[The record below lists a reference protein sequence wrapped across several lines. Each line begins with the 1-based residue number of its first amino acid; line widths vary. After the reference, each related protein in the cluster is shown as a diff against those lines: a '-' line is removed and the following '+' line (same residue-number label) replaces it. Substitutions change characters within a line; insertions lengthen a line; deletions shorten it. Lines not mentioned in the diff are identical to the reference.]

1 VSGSVKI
8 DRRKGGT
15 NCESGSTAIAHLLA
29 KVCARHIQGNN
40 RGSNAHGAL
49 DPELYFSLKRRC
61 SALLWLYI
69 YDTTMPDYP
78 WPSNIPLT
86 ERNQAIIEAYQH
98 GETLERIAATFE
110 ISIARV
116 HQILKRRG

>member
-1 VSGSVKI
+1 MAMQRFIV
-8 DRRKGGT
+8 
-15 NCESGSTAIAHLLA
+15 
-29 KVCARHIQGNN
+29 
-40 RGSNAHGAL
+40 AL
-49 DPELYFSLKRRC
+49 Y
-61 SALLWLYI
+61 

-86 ERNQAIIEAYQH
+86 ERNQAIIEAYQR

-116 HQILKRRG
+116 HQILKNGG

>member
-1 VSGSVKI
+1 MQRFIV
-8 DRRKGGT
+8 
-15 NCESGSTAIAHLLA
+15 
-29 KVCARHIQGNN
+29 
-40 RGSNAHGAL
+40 AL
-49 DPELYFSLKRRC
+49 Y
-61 SALLWLYI
+61 

-86 ERNQAIIEAYQH
+86 DRNQAIIVAYER

-116 HQILKRRG
+116 HQILKSRS